1 MGKILIGLG
10 LVITSVSIGISRY
23 AFTGIYEGGKAK
35 INLEI
40 MGGEGSRYRVSDLKD
55 LLTLIRS
62 IQLMLVIFSLFILQN
77 RSVAKMTLIL
87 AC

>member
-62 IQLMLVIFSLFILQN
+62 IQLMLLIFSLFILQN

>member
-10 LVITSVSIGISRY
+10 LVITGVSIGISRY

-40 MGGEGSRYRVSDLKD
+40 LGGEGSRYRVS
-55 LLTLIRS
+55 
-62 IQLMLVIFSLFILQN
+62 FSED
-77 RSVAKMTLIL
+77 
-87 AC
+87 

>member
-10 LVITSVSIGISRY
+10 LVITGVSIGISRY

-40 MGGEGSRYRVSDLKD
+40 LGGEGSRYRVSCSEHFTDLS
-55 LLTLIRS
+55 LTLFK
-62 IQLMLVIFSLFILQN
+62 FSLSFFL
-77 RSVAKMTLIL
+77 RSYFQTGLWPR
-87 AC
+87 

>member
-10 LVITSVSIGISRY
+10 LVITGVSIGISRY

-40 MGGEGSRYRVSDLKD
+40 LGGEGSRYRVSYSEHFLKIFY
-55 LLTLIRS
+55 LLYS
-62 IQLMLVIFSLFILQN
+62 SFHSHHF
-77 RSVAKMTLIL
+77 
-87 AC
+87 

>member
-55 LLTLIRS
+55 LFILIRS
-62 IQLMLVIFSLFILQN
+62 IQLMSF
-77 RSVAKMTLIL
+77 LIL
-87 AC
+87 NSKTGLWQR